1 MKKSLLHAILFASA
15 VKFGVDGSEDVAAP
29 STTHTE
35 VSVPVEHESTV
46 SRLLALFAKGEQWIV
61 DNVEAGLKTLEN
73 MFADATPQAPAE
85 DADEAK
91 AASTE
96 EAANAATEQ
105 PEA

>member
-1 MKKSLLHAILFASA
+1 MKHRILSVLFLSA
-15 VKFGVDGSEDVAAP
+15 FTHRMAEDAPAAVQ
-29 STTHTE
+29 THTA

-46 SRLLALFAKGEQWIV
+46 SRLLALLEKGEQWIV

-73 MFADATPQAPAE
+73 MFADATPAGE
-85 DADEAK
+85 DADEEK

>member
-1 MKKSLLHAILFASA
+1 MKHRILSVLFLSA
-15 VKFGVDGSEDVAAP
+15 FMYRMAEDAPAATP
-29 STTHTE
+29 PTHTD

-46 SRLLALFAKGEQWIV
+46 SRLLALLEKGEQWIV

-85 DADEAK
+85 DADEMK